1 MEKRTFLSLLCHFVV
16 FIACTY
22 PSSSILLN
30 DRSFEISNL
39 PSSRAEKLIR
49 ELNLFPK
56 LDVNV
61 IDVGDSP
68 LASSE
73 EVPSIV
79 ERSFR
84 FPNIVSHSDDGASVE
99 DLGHRAGYYK
109 LPKSQGAR
117 MFYFFFESR
126 KKKKDAPVVI
136 WLTGG
141 PGCSSELAMFYENG
155 PFKIDKNMSLVWNEY
170 GWDQVSNLLYVDQP
184 VGTGFSYTTDK
195 SDIRHDEKGVSD
207 DLYDFLQA
215 FFAEHPKLTDNDFY
229 ITGESYAGHYIPAFA
244 ARGFAIG
251 NGLTNP
257 ALQYPA
263 YPDYALEM
271 GLITQSEHD
280 RLKKIVPLC
289 ELSIKLCGTDG
300 TVSCLASYL
309 VCNTL
314 FSGVIN
320 HAGGVN
326 YYDIRK
332 KCEGSLCYDFSD
344 MEKFLN
350 LQSVRKSLGVGDI
363 EFVSCSTSVYQAM
376 LQDWMRNLE
385 VGIPTLLEDGI
396 NLLVY
401 AGEYDLICNWLGN
414 SRWVNAMEWSGQ
426 ENFKAT
432 NEVPFVV
439 DGKEAGKL
447 KSYGQLSFL
456 KVHDAGHMV
465 PMDQP
470 EAALK
475 MLKRWMENSLSGG
488 DDDDVATTITEGDD
502 LVAQIT
508 GQSCLCLV
516 IQTILSIHQPLSDSS
531 SFNIHQPPSSASPQL
546 HCPPPKPNS
555 PPPPSAIPVCSA
567 EVVSPRRRDELARID
582 ESWAVA
588 RFDSLP
594 HVVHI
599 LTSKDRETD
608 VLLLKE
614 QSDVVEEVVDEVVH
628 AYHGGFNKAIQNYS
642 QILRLFS
649 ESTEKL
655 GDLKH
660 DLADAKRSL
669 GTRNKQLHQLWYRSV
684 TLRHIIALLDQI
696 EGIAKVPSR
705 IEKLIADKQFY
716 AAIQVYLQSSLM
728 LEREGLQTVGALQD
742 VRSELTKLRGAL
754 FFKILDDLHAHLYNR
769 GEYSSVASSI
779 YERDDDVPTTTAVAA
794 SRMSSQPL
802 SRRTR
807 TLKGDSQFVVRGL
820 TNGSHRTSS
829 IEEGSSFDGHDEED
843 SVEHDEA
850 TDSKLLSHQLT
861 PWLSDS
867 TPDEFIE
874 AVRKSDDPLHVK
886 YLQTLVQCLCMLG
899 KVAAAGAI
907 ICQKLRPTIHEIII
921 SKIKA
926 HMETRNLSKSACSQ
940 GDQTVAA
947 GLHFIKGQPEAYR
960 LSKEK
965 PQNRIS
971 NSGTHLAVSPV
982 SPLMVPG
989 GKAQAAAKDLLD
1001 SILDTIVKIFEN
1013 HVVIGELLELKASQ
1027 HDINTPKSLPTN
1039 VNWNT
1044 DSEASQVTGGYTIS
1058 YPLTVLQSECQQLI
1072 CEILRATPEA
1082 ASADAVAQ
1090 TAKVA
1095 KKASK
1100 KDKRQDCRNAP
1111 EDGLT
1116 FTFRFTDATVSIS
1129 NQGADLIRQGWG
1141 KKAPNSSQ
1149 EGYGSAA
1156 VLPEQGIYLAASI
1169 YRPVLQFT
1177 DKITSMLP
1185 KKHSQLVIDG
1195 LLTFTENFVKDHL
1208 LPTMFVDYRKG
1219 VQQAI
1224 SSAAAFRPRAHTT
1237 TYTPTV
1243 EKGRPILQGLLAI
1256 DLLAKEVLG
1265 WAQAMPKFSTD
1276 LVKYVQT
1283 FLERTFER
1291 CRTSY
1296 MEAVLEKL
1304 SYRLIGRHD
1313 IEKLMRLDPASAC
1326 LPALLGHSVSHS
1338 EAVGSDVELCELFL
1352 SLPSIKQD
1360 SLIRDDNKLI
1370 LLASL
1375 SDSLEYVADSI
1386 ERLGQAVPRAASQS
1400 EDNSRNQATSPRNLA
1415 SFADEYRKLATDC
1428 LKVLRVEMQ
1437 LETVFHLQE
1446 MTNREYLEDEDAEE
1460 PDDFVISLTSQITRR
1475 DEGMAPFISGE
1486 KRNYV
1491 FGGIC
1496 GIAATASI
1504 KALAEMRSINLFGV
1518 QQICRNTIALEQ
1530 AMAAIPYV
1538 DGESVQQNLDRVR
1551 TYFELLN
1558 MPFEAL
1564 LAFIAEHDQMFT
1576 PTEYSNLLKVN
1587 VPGRD
1592 TPTDAQSRLSE
1603 ILSH

>member
-1 MEKRTFLSLLCHFVV
+1 MGIF
-16 FIACTY
+16 
-22 PSSSILLN
+22 
-30 DRSFEISNL
+30 DGL
-39 PSSRAEKLIR
+39 P
-49 ELNLFPK
+49 
-56 LDVNV
+56 
-61 IDVGDSP
+61 
-68 LASSE
+68 
-73 EVPSIV
+73 VPS
-79 ERSFR
+79 
-84 FPNIVSHSDDGASVE
+84 
-99 DLGHRAGYYK
+99 
-109 LPKSQGAR
+109 
-117 MFYFFFESR
+117 
-126 KKKKDAPVVI
+126 
-136 WLTGG
+136 
-141 PGCSSELAMFYENG
+141 
-155 PFKIDKNMSLVWNEY
+155 DK
-170 GWDQVSNLLYVDQP
+170 
-184 VGTGFSYTTDK
+184 T
-195 SDIRHDEKGVSD
+195 
-207 DLYDFLQA
+207 
-215 FFAEHPKLTDNDFY
+215 
-229 ITGESYAGHYIPAFA
+229 
-244 ARGFAIG
+244 
-251 NGLTNP
+251 
-257 ALQYPA
+257 
-263 YPDYALEM
+263 
-271 GLITQSEHD
+271 
-280 RLKKIVPLC
+280 
-289 ELSIKLCGTDG
+289 
-300 TVSCLASYL
+300 YL
-309 VCNTL
+309 
-314 FSGVIN
+314 
-320 HAGGVN
+320 
-326 YYDIRK
+326 
-332 KCEGSLCYDFSD
+332 
-344 MEKFLN
+344 
-350 LQSVRKSLGVGDI
+350 
-363 EFVSCSTSVYQAM
+363 
-376 LQDWMRNLE
+376 
-385 VGIPTLLEDGI
+385 
-396 NLLVY
+396 
-401 AGEYDLICNWLGN
+401 
-414 SRWVNAMEWSGQ
+414 
-426 ENFKAT
+426 
-432 NEVPFVV
+432 
-439 DGKEAGKL
+439 
-447 KSYGQLSFL
+447 
-456 KVHDAGHMV
+456 
-465 PMDQP
+465 
-470 EAALK
+470 
-475 MLKRWMENSLSGG
+475 
-488 DDDDVATTITEGDD
+488 
-502 LVAQIT
+502 
-508 GQSCLCLV
+508 
-516 IQTILSIHQPLSDSS
+516 
-531 SFNIHQPPSSASPQL
+531 
-546 HCPPPKPNS
+546 
-555 PPPPSAIPVCSA
+555 
-567 EVVSPRRRDELARID
+567 RDELARID

-1100 KDKRQDCRNAP
+1100 KDKRNAP

-1475 DEGMAPFISGE
+1475 DEGMSPFISGE

-1496 GIAATASI
+1496 GIAANASI
-1504 KALAEMRSINLFGV
+1504 KALADMRSINLFGV

-1564 LAFIAEHDQMFT
+1564 LTFIAEHDQMFT

>member
-1 MEKRTFLSLLCHFVV
+1 MGIF
-16 FIACTY
+16 
-22 PSSSILLN
+22 N
-30 DRSFEISNL
+30 DL
-39 PSSRAEKLIR
+39 P
-49 ELNLFPK
+49 
-56 LDVNV
+56 
-61 IDVGDSP
+61 
-68 LASSE
+68 
-73 EVPSIV
+73 VPS
-79 ERSFR
+79 
-84 FPNIVSHSDDGASVE
+84 
-99 DLGHRAGYYK
+99 
-109 LPKSQGAR
+109 
-117 MFYFFFESR
+117 
-126 KKKKDAPVVI
+126 
-136 WLTGG
+136 
-141 PGCSSELAMFYENG
+141 
-155 PFKIDKNMSLVWNEY
+155 DK
-170 GWDQVSNLLYVDQP
+170 
-184 VGTGFSYTTDK
+184 T
-195 SDIRHDEKGVSD
+195 
-207 DLYDFLQA
+207 
-215 FFAEHPKLTDNDFY
+215 
-229 ITGESYAGHYIPAFA
+229 
-244 ARGFAIG
+244 
-251 NGLTNP
+251 
-257 ALQYPA
+257 
-263 YPDYALEM
+263 
-271 GLITQSEHD
+271 
-280 RLKKIVPLC
+280 
-289 ELSIKLCGTDG
+289 
-300 TVSCLASYL
+300 YL
-309 VCNTL
+309 
-314 FSGVIN
+314 
-320 HAGGVN
+320 
-326 YYDIRK
+326 R
-332 KCEGSLCYDFSD
+332 E
-344 MEKFLN
+344 
-350 LQSVRKSLGVGDI
+350 
-363 EFVSCSTSVYQAM
+363 
-376 LQDWMRNLE
+376 
-385 VGIPTLLEDGI
+385 
-396 NLLVY
+396 
-401 AGEYDLICNWLGN
+401 
-414 SRWVNAMEWSGQ
+414 
-426 ENFKAT
+426 
-432 NEVPFVV
+432 
-439 DGKEAGKL
+439 
-447 KSYGQLSFL
+447 
-456 KVHDAGHMV
+456 
-465 PMDQP
+465 
-470 EAALK
+470 
-475 MLKRWMENSLSGG
+475 
-488 DDDDVATTITEGDD
+488 
-502 LVAQIT
+502 
-508 GQSCLCLV
+508 
-516 IQTILSIHQPLSDSS
+516 
-531 SFNIHQPPSSASPQL
+531 
-546 HCPPPKPNS
+546 
-555 PPPPSAIPVCSA
+555 
-567 EVVSPRRRDELARID
+567 ELARID
-582 ESWAVA
+582 ESWAAA

-599 LTSKDRETD
+599 LTSKDREAD
-608 VLLLKE
+608 IQILRE

-642 QILRLFS
+642 QILRLFR

-660 DLADAKRSL
+660 DLADAKKSL

-684 TLRHIIALLDQI
+684 TLRHIISVLDQI

-742 VRSELTKLRGAL
+742 VRSELSKLRGSL
-754 FFKILDDLHAHLYNR
+754 FCKILDELHAHLYNR

-779 YERDDDVPTTTAVAA
+779 YERDDEVPTTTAVAA

-807 TLKGDSQFVVRGL
+807 TLKGDSQFGARGL
-820 TNGSHRTSS
+820 TNGSHRTAS
-829 IEEGSSFDGHDEED
+829 IEEGSSFDGHDED
-843 SVEHDEA
+843 SVEHDEDTA
-850 TDSKLLSHQLT
+850 DGQTVKNGIDSKLLSYQLP

-886 YLQTLVQCLCMLG
+886 YLQTLVECLCMLG

-926 HMETRNLSKSACSQ
+926 HMETRNLSKSRSSQ
-940 GDQTVAA
+940 GDRTGAV
-947 GLHFIKGQPEAYR
+947 GLHIIKGQSEAYR

-965 PQNRIS
+965 PQNGMS
-971 NSGTHLAVSPV
+971 NSGSHLAVSPV
-982 SPLMVPG
+982 SPLMAPG

-1001 SILDTIVKIFEN
+1001 SVLDTIVKIFEN

-1027 HDINTPKSLPTN
+1027 HDINTPKSVPTD

-1058 YPLTVLQSECQQLI
+1058 LPLTVLQSECQQLI
-1072 CEILRATPEA
+1072 CEILRATPET
-1082 ASADAVAQ
+1082 ASADAAAQ
-1090 TAKVA
+1090 TAKLA
-1095 KKASK
+1095 KKTPK
-1100 KDKRQDCRNAP
+1100 KDKRQVILSIVWVAP

-1116 FTFRFTDATVSIS
+1116 FTFRFTDATVSLS

-1141 KKAPNSSQ
+1141 KRASNASQ

-1185 KKHSQLVIDG
+1185 KKHSQLVNDG

-1243 EKGRPILQGLLAI
+1243 EKGRPILQEEWI
-1256 DLLAKEVLG
+1256 DTSSSMVLG
-1265 WAQAMPKFSTD
+1265 WAQAMPKFATD

-1313 IEKLMRLDPASAC
+1313 IERLMRLDAASAC
-1326 LPALLGHSVSHS
+1326 LPSSLGHSVSHS
-1338 EAVGSDVELCELFL
+1338 EAVGSGVELNDLFL
-1352 SLPSIKQD
+1352 SLPPVKQD
-1360 SLIRDDNKLI
+1360 NLIRDDNKLI

-1386 ERLGQAVPRAASQS
+1386 ERLGQAVPRATTQA
-1400 EDNSRNQATSPRNLA
+1400 EGNSRNQATSPRNLA

-1446 MTNREYLEDEDAEE
+1446 MTSREYLEDEDAEE

-1475 DEGMAPFISGE
+1475 DEGMAPFISGA

-1496 GIAATASI
+1496 GTAASASI
-1504 KALAEMRSINLFGV
+1504 KALADMRSINLFGV

-1530 AMAAIPYV
+1530 AMAAIPYI

-1576 PTEYSNLLKVN
+1576 PTEYSNLLKVY

-1592 TPTDAQSRLSE
+1592 TPPDAQHRLSE

>member
-1 MEKRTFLSLLCHFVV
+1 MGIF
-16 FIACTY
+16 
-22 PSSSILLN
+22 N
-30 DRSFEISNL
+30 GL
-39 PSSRAEKLIR
+39 P
-49 ELNLFPK
+49 
-56 LDVNV
+56 
-61 IDVGDSP
+61 
-68 LASSE
+68 
-73 EVPSIV
+73 VPS
-79 ERSFR
+79 
-84 FPNIVSHSDDGASVE
+84 
-99 DLGHRAGYYK
+99 
-109 LPKSQGAR
+109 
-117 MFYFFFESR
+117 
-126 KKKKDAPVVI
+126 
-136 WLTGG
+136 
-141 PGCSSELAMFYENG
+141 
-155 PFKIDKNMSLVWNEY
+155 DK
-170 GWDQVSNLLYVDQP
+170 
-184 VGTGFSYTTDK
+184 T
-195 SDIRHDEKGVSD
+195 
-207 DLYDFLQA
+207 
-215 FFAEHPKLTDNDFY
+215 
-229 ITGESYAGHYIPAFA
+229 
-244 ARGFAIG
+244 
-251 NGLTNP
+251 
-257 ALQYPA
+257 
-263 YPDYALEM
+263 
-271 GLITQSEHD
+271 
-280 RLKKIVPLC
+280 
-289 ELSIKLCGTDG
+289 
-300 TVSCLASYL
+300 YL
-309 VCNTL
+309 
-314 FSGVIN
+314 
-320 HAGGVN
+320 
-326 YYDIRK
+326 
-332 KCEGSLCYDFSD
+332 
-344 MEKFLN
+344 
-350 LQSVRKSLGVGDI
+350 
-363 EFVSCSTSVYQAM
+363 
-376 LQDWMRNLE
+376 
-385 VGIPTLLEDGI
+385 
-396 NLLVY
+396 
-401 AGEYDLICNWLGN
+401 
-414 SRWVNAMEWSGQ
+414 
-426 ENFKAT
+426 
-432 NEVPFVV
+432 
-439 DGKEAGKL
+439 
-447 KSYGQLSFL
+447 
-456 KVHDAGHMV
+456 
-465 PMDQP
+465 
-470 EAALK
+470 
-475 MLKRWMENSLSGG
+475 
-488 DDDDVATTITEGDD
+488 
-502 LVAQIT
+502 
-508 GQSCLCLV
+508 
-516 IQTILSIHQPLSDSS
+516 
-531 SFNIHQPPSSASPQL
+531 
-546 HCPPPKPNS
+546 
-555 PPPPSAIPVCSA
+555 
-567 EVVSPRRRDELARID
+567 RDELARID
-582 ESWAVA
+582 ESWAAA

-599 LTSKDRETD
+599 LTSKDREAD
-608 VLLLKE
+608 IRILKE

-649 ESTEKL
+649 ESTEKI
-655 GDLKH
+655 GDLKQ
-660 DLADAKRSL
+660 DLAEAKQSL
-669 GTRNKQLHQLWYRSV
+669 GSRNKQLHQLWYRSV

-696 EGIAKVPSR
+696 EGIAKVPAR

-716 AAIQVYLQSSLM
+716 AAIQVYLHSSMM

-779 YERDDDVPTTTAVAA
+779 NERDDEVPTTTAVAA

-807 TLKGDSQFVVRGL
+807 TLKGDSQFGARGL
-820 TNGSHRTSS
+820 TNGSHRTAS
-829 IEEGSSFDGHDEED
+829 IDEGSSFDGHDEED

-850 TDSKLLSHQLT
+850 TADGRNGTDSKRLSYLLP

-921 SKIKA
+921 SKIKV
-926 HMETRNLSKSACSQ
+926 HMETTNLSKSACSQ
-940 GDQTVAA
+940 GNRNAA
-947 GLHFIKGQPEAYR
+947 GLHLIKGQSEAYR

-965 PQNRIS
+965 PQNGIS
-971 NSGTHLAVSPV
+971 NSGIHLAVSPV
-982 SPLMVPG
+982 SPLMAPG
-989 GKAQAAAKDLLD
+989 GKAQTAAKELLD

-1027 HDINTPKSLPTN
+1027 HDINTPKSMPTD

-1058 YPLTVLQSECQQLI
+1058 FPLTVLQSECQQLI

-1082 ASADAVAQ
+1082 ASADAAAQ
-1090 TAKVA
+1090 TAKLA
-1095 KKASK
+1095 KKAPK
-1100 KDKRQDCRNAP
+1100 KDKRDAS

-1116 FTFRFTDATVSIS
+1116 FTFRFTDATVSVS

-1141 KKAPNSSQ
+1141 KRAPNASQ
-1149 EGYGSAA
+1149 EGYGTAA

-1185 KKHSQLVIDG
+1185 KKHSQLVNDG

-1237 TYTPTV
+1237 TTYTPTV
-1243 EKGRPILQGLLAI
+1243 EKGRPILQGLLAT

-1265 WAQAMPKFSTD
+1265 WAQAMPKFATD

-1296 MEAVLEKL
+1296 MEAVLEKQ
-1304 SYRLIGRHD
+1304 SYMLIGRHD
-1313 IEKLMRLDPASAC
+1313 IEKLMRLDAASAC
-1326 LPALLGHSVSHS
+1326 LPSPLGHAVSHS
-1338 EAVGSDVELCELFL
+1338 EAVGTELELSELFL
-1352 SLPSIKQD
+1352 SLRPIKQD
-1360 SLIRDDNKLI
+1360 NLIRDDNKLI

-1386 ERLGQAVPRAASQS
+1386 ERLGQAVPRAASQA
-1400 EDNSRNQATSPRNLA
+1400 EGNSRNQGTSSRNLA

-1446 MTNREYLEDEDAEE
+1446 MTTREYLEDEDAEE

-1496 GIAATASI
+1496 GIAANASI
-1504 KALAEMRSINLFGV
+1504 KALADMRSINLFGV
-1518 QQICRNTIALEQ
+1518 QQVCRNTIALEQ
-1530 AMAAIPYV
+1530 AMAAIPYI
-1538 DGESVQQNLDRVR
+1538 DGETVQQNLDRVR

-1592 TPTDAQSRLSE
+1592 TPADAQSRLLE
-1603 ILSH
+1603 ILSQ